1 MGIDNDSTDSGQIR
15 LCCGNPS
22 PMVADAINRA
32 WYSDMNSKFAPSLLE
47 SSVDAYAW
55 YPDPGLPSAAPY
67 ITARIF
73 TSNYTYSFRVS
84 SGRMFLRLYFFPI
97 TYVSQDSNNFNA
109 SQTALATNSGFF
121 VLEYSVNV
129 IAGRL
134 DLTFSPSTHQTG
146 SYAFINYIEI
156 VPTPDLFTTTT
167 PTLANG
173 GNPNPFPIDPATGFQ
188 TMYRLNVGGQAISP
202 QGDIDFYRQW
212 DDDSPYIY
220 DSGFGVSFGK
230 DKNLSITYT
239 PSVPNYTAPVGV
251 YESARSMG
259 PNAQVNLNY
268 NLTWILPVDAGF
280 YYLLRF
286 HFCEIQYP
294 KTEVNRRSFFI
305 YINNQTAQQQ
315 MDVIAWSGGIGRT
328 AYSDYAILTNG
339 SGRMDLW
346 VALHPDLSSR
356 LTFPDALL
364 NGLEVFKLQNDEHN
378 SLAGLDPP
386 LPSARNPNGAL
397 PTAIGKPGGRNSKGV
412 AQAAAGGAA
421 GGFAILLFA
430 CFGMCIIC
438 RCKKN
443 VAKDYGMTGVKGN
456 MEPRHRNVTPV
467 PGTQEQ
473 FRPWHVTNFRKYHAT
488 FLDTVPQPDRPG
500 DMVTMGRTNNKHLNQ
515 IECNNMPSN
524 LCRHFTV
531 KEIQAATNN
540 FDETCLLGKGGFGNV
555 YHGKLDDRVKVAIK
569 RGNPLSQQGPHEFR
583 TEIETLSMLRH
594 RHLVSLI
601 GYCNENNEMILVYD
615 YMANGTLREHLYN
628 TKKSPLHWKQRL
640 EICIGT
646 ARGLHYLHTGAKQ
659 TIIHR
664 DVKTANILLD
674 DKLVAKVSDFGL
686 SKASPDMDDTH
697 VSTLVKGTFGYLDP
711 EYFRR
716 KQLTQ
721 KSDVY
726 SFGVVLFEVLC
737 ARPVIN
743 TQLPEEQVSLRDWAL
758 SCLEKDVLSEI
769 IDPHLQGEITPECFI
784 KFAESAAQ
792 CVADRSID
800 RPSMSDV
807 LSNLEVARQLQE
819 SSRDKSSGA
828 EAMASRAKTCVDSA
842 NPAKDSTMSVAGQE
856 VVFSDIAYAEGR

>member
-1 MGIDNDSTDSGQIR
+1 MARQTLILTLTFLTLLCIILSVAMGIDNDSTDSGQIR

-97 TYVSQDSNNFNA
+97 TYVSQDSSENFTPEYAYFGVTASNLTLLDNFNA

-129 IAGRL
+129 TAGRL

-202 QGDIDFYRQW
+202 QANRSIDFYRQW

-220 DSGFGVSFGK
+220 GSGFGVSFGK

-239 PSVPNYTAPVGV
+239 PGVPNYTAPVGV

-259 PNAQVNLNY
+259 TNAQVNLNS

-280 YYLLRF
+280 FYLLRF

-294 KTEVNRRSFFI
+294 ITKINQRSFFI

-328 AYSDYAILTNG
+328 AYGDYAILTNG

-443 VAKDYGMTGVKGN
+443 VAKDYGMTG
-456 MEPRHRNVTPV
+456 
-467 PGTQEQ
+467 
-473 FRPWHVTNFRKYHAT
+473 
-488 FLDTVPQPDRPG
+488 
-500 DMVTMGRTNNKHLNQ
+500 
-515 IECNNMPSN
+515 
-524 LCRHFTV
+524 
-531 KEIQAATNN
+531 
-540 FDETCLLGKGGFGNV
+540 GGFGNV

-615 YMANGTLREHLYN
+615 YMANGTLQEHLYN

-842 NPAKDSTMSVAGQE
+842 NPAKDSTMSVAGQG